1 MRVDDLV
8 AKVQSYA
15 QDADLEM
22 LVNAYLYSA
31 QAHDGQQRKS
41 GEAYLTHPLAVA
53 GILADMKMDLETIA
67 TGLLH
72 DTMEDCMT
80 RYEDIKNLFGEDV
93 ANLVAG
99 ACAPGFWES
108 Q

>member
-31 QAHDGQQRKS
+31 QAMMDSNAKAVKH
-41 GEAYLTHPLAVA
+41 LTHPLAVA
-53 GILADMKMDLETIA
+53 GDS
-67 TGLLH
+67 
-72 DTMEDCMT
+72 C
-80 RYEDIKNLFGEDV
+80 
-93 ANLVAG
+93 
-99 ACAPGFWES
+99 
-108 Q
+108 